1 MTDAATVALIGGL
14 LGGGGVVEL
23 IRRLVPTRRE
33 RSSLQ
38 AQFTEQVVK
47 RVDALDAQMGA
58 LRREAD
64 KWREQYFTER
74 ETNSR
79 LSGEVIL
86 LRGEVAEGKE
96 RITELE
102 QEVGRLETRVK
113 ELSLRSA

>member
-1 MTDAATVALIGGL
+1 MTDAAVVALIGGV

-23 IRRLVPTRRE
+23 IRRLIPSRRE
-33 RSSLQ
+33 RSDLQ
-38 AQFTEQVVK
+38 TKFTDQVVK
-47 RVDALDAQMGA
+47 RVDSLDAQIGS

-74 ETNSR
+74 DTNSR

-86 LRGEVAEGKE
+86 LRNEVAEGKD

-102 QEVGRLETRVK
+102 QEVQRLEALV
-113 ELSLRSA
+113 EDLSRRSA